1 MGLKSPRG
9 NLGQLSG
16 LAFVRR
22 LPKVLLRKVG
32 EKVLR
37 NKRLSPPVSQTPTAA
52 LDIIFE
58 RKSGKKYHK

>member
-37 NKRLSPPVSQTPTAA
+37 NKRLSPPVSQTRTLQAGEPG
-52 LDIIFE
+52 LGRQDI
-58 RKSGKKYHK
+58 